1 MEPLVWKIENYLKTN
16 LSKESMPIQFSPR
29 LQSMFSGMWRC
40 CRISFPLWVVCSTL
54 GLTWAWMVGSV
65 VGPVHPMVIAI
76 VIKVS
81 LGLELKSNVISS
93 KKDALFL
100 RKKSLNQKWQVTR
113 GQKLFFRTFAE
124 WFSLWWSLVQDLSIK
139 FIDEIRMYWAFT
151 IYLSR
156 FFASTKAERVV
167 LANVVVVKR

>member
-1 MEPLVWKIENYLKTN
+1 MEPLAWKIENYLKTN

-100 RKKSLNQKWQVTR
+100 GKKIIKSKVTSHQR
-113 GQKLFFRTFAE
+113 SKTLFQNICWMIFPLMVTCTRFE
-124 WFSLWWSLVQDLSIK
+124 HKVHWWNKNVLSIHHI
-139 FIDEIRMYWAFT
+139 FI
-151 IYLSR
+151 
-156 FFASTKAERVV
+156 
-167 LANVVVVKR
+167 